1 MKINQTNIRRAA
13 VRYKMWLEN
22 QQWFSLNIN
31 DKEEWLEPIVKIIN
45 KTACSPAFLWEC
57 IIDHWQCTNWSE
69 GHLPD
74 AFQYLYD
81 LVEEYRTT
89 HGVDGTDN
97 INLLIDELKKPQ
109 NQSLK
114 PNFVISRFYEKL
126 SGKMLLRETD
136 ENNGEDYDYKSG
148 DGVCMTSY
156 GLHQEVS
163 DFFGFESKY
172 LHVGNKSLL
181 AINLKNWE
189 IGSALRTYAAT
200 A

>member
-45 KTACSPAFLWEC
+45 KTACSPASLWEC
-57 IIDHWQCTNWSE
+57 VIDHWHCTNWSE
-69 GHLPD
+69 DHLPN

-81 LVEEYRTT
+81 LVEEYRTI
-89 HGVDGTDN
+89 HNVDGTDN
-97 INLLIDELKKPQ
+97 INLLIDELKKPG

-126 SGKMLLRETD
+126 SGKVLLRETD
-136 ENNGEDYDYKSG
+136 PNNSEEYKH
-148 DGVCMTSY
+148 GVRAFMTSC
-156 GLHQEVS
+156 GLHQEVI
-163 DFFGFESKY
+163 DFFGFKSKY
-172 LHVGNKSLL
+172 LHIGKDSFFT
-181 AINLKNWE
+181 INLKNWE
-189 IGSALRTYAAT
+189 IGNTLRLYTVQA
-200 A
+200 